1 MFGNECADM
10 PICLS
15 SKICYLCVQHLH
27 RCPHSEWGEFFL
39 KSLAK
44 RKFLEFDR
52 SVPIQIHRDEKK
64 ISRLLHKEPKLQKI
78 VARTEVR
85 SCWRIQFTHPVELQ
99 CLEFRGYG
107 HRVTF
112 EPPCMF
118 FFSDATWRN
127 LLKTCWCQKR
137 HQKHGND
144 FASDFRVFLRRSEV
158 TTKICRSGEKRELLP
173 ALQILK
179 PLQHVRFP
187 HFKGFLIPI
196 PSLFQ
201 WFFYFCS
208 HCEVKDLPEHFK
220 CFFASTEARAM
231 ERMFVFQPF
240 EGKQQISKRS
250 LLCTSFT
257 SFWNKDALETEWT
270 NPKSKGSVLRF

>member
-1 MFGNECADM
+1 MRKKSQDSF
-10 PICLS
+10 I
-15 SKICYLCVQHLH
+15 
-27 RCPHSEWGEFFL
+27 
-39 KSLAK
+39 KSLSC
-44 RKFLEFDR
+44 RKSWPELRWGPVDAY
-52 SVPIQIHRDEKK
+52 SLPIPLSFSAWNLGDMATG
-64 ISRLLHKEPKLQKI
+64 SLLSPR
-78 VARTEVR
+78 A
-85 SCWRIQFTHPVELQ
+85 C
-99 CLEFRGYG
+99 
-107 HRVTF
+107 
-112 EPPCMF
+112 F

>member
-1 MFGNECADM
+1 MCWYANMPVIQNLLSMCATFTQM
-10 PICLS
+10 S
-15 SKICYLCVQHLH
+15 SLWV
-27 RCPHSEWGEFFL
+27 RWV
-39 KSLAK
+39 
-44 RKFLEFDR
+44 FLEITGEIW
-52 SVPIQIHRDEKK
+52 PIGTNSDSQRWEKNTSR
-64 ISRLLHKEPKLQKI
+64 ISRLLHKGPKLQKI

-99 CLEFRGYG
+99 CLEFRGCG

-118 FFSDATWRN
+118 FFRTPRGEIYLRHVDAKSD
-127 LLKTCWCQKR
+127 
-137 HQKHGND
+137 QKHGND

-196 PSLFQ
+196 LSLFQ

-231 ERMFVFQPF
+231 ERVFVFQPF

-250 LLCTSFT
+250 LHFTSFT

-270 NPKSKGSVLRF
+270 NPKSKCIEILGG